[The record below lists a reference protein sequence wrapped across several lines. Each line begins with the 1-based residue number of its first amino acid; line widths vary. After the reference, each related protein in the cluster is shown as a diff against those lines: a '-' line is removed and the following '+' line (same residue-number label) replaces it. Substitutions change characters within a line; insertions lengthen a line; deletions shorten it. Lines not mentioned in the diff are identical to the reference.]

1 MSINKIC
8 LEEQFNY
15 DDVSESE
22 LKIIFEKKLEEAKEK
37 SVFEP
42 FCIPYSYSEFKKDI
56 VLNEEVV
63 LEKGFDFYH
72 HSESELLE
80 YALKHR
86 NNSQLHINSM
96 SDLWLNEYPAPN
108 ESGRVFMVSN
118 NGNHRR
124 LVFKCLD
131 LKFIEANIKY
141 LNKKRGSWRYY
152 FHRPNSF
159 MIMLLKW
166 LIFNKRIEVEYLDSR
181 TYLIT
186 DSSNLIPWILP
197 NSEIFK
203 ASDIRKDMLNRL
215 NLVEKSFGKQD
226 FDDGFIRKSFLLWY
240 IDVLRVNFIIYLK
253 KL

>member
-15 DDVSESE
+15 NNISETE
-22 LKIIFEKKLEEAKEK
+22 LKIIFEKRLEEEKEK
-37 SVFEP
+37 SVIEP
-42 FCIPYSYSEFKKDI
+42 FCKPYSYSQFKKDI
-56 VLNEEVV
+56 VLNDEVV
-63 LEKGFDFYH
+63 LEKSFNFYH
-72 HSESELLE
+72 HSESELVE

-86 NNSQLHINSM
+86 NNIQLHINSM

-131 LKFIEANIKY
+131 LKFIEANIQY

-203 ASDIRKDMLNRL
+203 ASDFRKDM
-215 NLVEKSFGKQD
+215 
-226 FDDGFIRKSFLLWY
+226 
-240 IDVLRVNFIIYLK
+240 
-253 KL
+253 